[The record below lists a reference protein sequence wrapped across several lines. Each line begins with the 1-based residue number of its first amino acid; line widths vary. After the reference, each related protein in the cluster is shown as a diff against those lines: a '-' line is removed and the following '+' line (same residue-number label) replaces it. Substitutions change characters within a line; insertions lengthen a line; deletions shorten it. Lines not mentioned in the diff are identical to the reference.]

1 MAETSSTISTPV
13 KIVWAMAYVG
23 MITVIV
29 VNMTQ
34 ARNRV
39 MYASDQI
46 RQKDQQDWEDWVQKS
61 NEHQD
66 GQLPVERKEI
76 DLKRRPVSNATTLLI
91 QYYGVCLTG
100 LILFSTLIFVV
111 VMYMF
116 HGVSGGG
123 SVGPISLEQELAAER
138 AAQSSHT
145 HPAEQVEQVE

>member
-1 MAETSSTISTPV
+1 
-13 KIVWAMAYVG
+13 MAYVG

-46 RQKDQQDWEDWVQKS
+46 RQKDQQDWEDWVKKS

-100 LILFSTLIFVV
+100 LILFSTLIFGNTSSIDNMVRPKIPG
-111 VMYMF
+111 YMTWQ
-116 HGVSGGG
+116 SNQ
-123 SVGPISLEQELAAER
+123 ISILSKLVLSQPR
-138 AAQSSHT
+138 
-145 HPAEQVEQVE
+145 

>member
-29 VNMTQ
+29 VKMTQ

-39 MYASDQI
+39 MYAPDQI

-66 GQLPVERKEI
+66 GQLPVQRKEI

-123 SVGPISLEQELAAER
+123 SIGPISLEQELAAER
-138 AAQSSHT
+138 AAQSSHI
-145 HPAEQVEQVE
+145 HPDEQVEQVE

>member
-1 MAETSSTISTPV
+1 MAKNSSKISTPV
-13 KIVWAMAYVG
+13 KIVWVMAYVG
-23 MITVIV
+23 MITIIV

-46 RQKDQQDWEDWVQKS
+46 RQKDQQDWEDWVKKS

-116 HGVSGGG
+116 HGVSGGT
-123 SVGPISLEQELAAER
+123 SAGPISLEQELAAER
-138 AAQSSHT
+138 AAQSGHSHL
-145 HPAEQVEQVE
+145 AEQLEQVE